1 MGVGF
6 IGISISSMAS
16 DPPDN
21 SFFFISMIVFVGI
34 MYFFLILPQRRKEKK
49 TREMIESLRV
59 GFDVTTI
66 GGIAGRVI
74 NINDEEIT
82 IETGVEK
89 TKLLFKRWAI
99 REIITQDTEN
109 K

>member
-6 IGISISSMAS
+6 AGNILGFMLLQAQN
-16 DPPDN
+16 N
-21 SFFFISMIVFVGI
+21 SFFFISMIIFVGV
-34 MYFFLILPQRRKEKK
+34 MWFFLILPQRRKEKK
-49 TREMIESLRV
+49 TREMLESIRV
-59 GFDVTTI
+59 GFEVVTI

-89 TKLLFKRWAI
+89 TKLLFKRWGI
-99 REIITQDTEN
+99 REIITQDNES